1 MGPGDL
7 ESETS
12 GYATE
17 TKKLKVGFDVGILL
31 ISLLVISTAYVLA
44 KLS

>member
-1 MGPGDL
+1 MGSGDL
-7 ESETS
+7 EHQTS

-17 TKKLKVGFDVGILL
+17 PKKLKVGFDVGILL

-44 KLS
+44 KPS